1 MAESISSASPRT
13 RPQAALNAGELGG
26 RPSRPHVICDL
37 SLLFISFLAAFFE
50 GHGIHQVLLAW
61 PLMGNREANYSMV
74 KLSVYNNLP
83 AERGEA
89 RGDNLAHH
97 RGSVLPPGPQLI

>member
-61 PLMGNREANYSMV
+61 PLMGNREANYNMV
-74 KLSVYNNLP
+74 KSRIYNDLP
-83 AERGEA
+83 MDSGRER
-89 RGDNLAHH
+89 RDNLAH
-97 RGSVLPPGPQLI
+97 RTGSMPLPSP